1 MPIDLRRWL
10 LWHPMLHGVALF
22 RAGHLSDYDTIYM
35 SPLYLSQWAIG
46 SVVAGLCLQRIT
58 RKRIISA

>member
-1 MPIDLRRWL
+1 
-10 LWHPMLHGVALF
+10 MLHGVALF
-22 RAGHLSDYDTIYM
+22 RAGYLSDYDTIYM

-46 SVVAGLCLQRIT
+46 SVVVGLCLQRIT

>member
-1 MPIDLRRWL
+1 
-10 LWHPMLHGVALF
+10 MLHGVALF
-22 RAGHLSDYDTIYM
+22 RAGYLSDYDTIYM